1 MIGAAV
7 YKFTVLYACI
17 WESSYSNT
25 PNTAPTSLLLFIS
38 VLCRGSEPLLC
49 WGSFARHLKVKGAG
63 HSSHQLLWFLT
74 VHPCR
79 DQIAINCSR
88 DVFKALQDRQQGIW
102 SSTSASLPPLPL
114 QRRRV
119 RVDLSSFIHTKCHC
133 PVLHA
138 TYSSQLPLPYPLSCH
153 PCLLRH
159 QKLHHAAMHTSTS
172 DSPRFSYGAIEGWRK
187 RASSET
193 SNPFIW

>member
-25 PNTAPTSLLLFIS
+25 RNTAPTSLLLFIS

-102 SSTSASLPPLPL
+102 SSTSASLPPLPPEKAGKGRFVKL
-114 QRRRV
+114 
-119 RVDLSSFIHTKCHC
+119 HTHKM
-133 PVLHA
+133 
-138 TYSSQLPLPYPLSCH
+138 PLPCS
-153 PCLLRH
+153 PCNIFI
-159 QKLHHAAMHTSTS
+159 
-172 DSPRFSYGAIEGWRK
+172 P
-187 RASSET
+187 ASSALSPELPSLSPQT
-193 SNPFIW
+193 PKAAPCSNAHQHL